1 MKDEFTCGVVED
13 EPLPLKR
20 LVRILEEYGAEI
32 SFTASSYEDAKK
44 LIDAERPGVLFLDI
58 NLGER
63 NAFELLKEVKYEP
76 VVVFITAYDEYA
88 IKAFEENAI
97 DYILK
102 PYSKERIEKC
112 LERLQKKS
120 VHVNSKLI
128 ELLENLRS
136 RKERIRARDGE
147 DIILLNP
154 DEIAYAKSE
163 EKRVYIVTDFGKFTY
178 ESSLNDLQK
187 ILPTNEF
194 YRIHKSYIV
203 RISAVRRIKRWFAG
217 SYIAELTDG
226 TQLKIAR
233 SVQRDFLSLFK

>member
-1 MKDEFTCGVVED
+1 MKDRFTCGIVED

-20 LVRILEEYGAEI
+20 LVRILEGYGAEI

-44 LIDAERPGVLFLDI
+44 LIEAERPRVLFLDI

-63 NAFELLKEVKYEP
+63 NVFELLKEVKYEP
-76 VVVFITAYDEYA
+76 MVVFITAYDEYA

-112 LERLQKKS
+112 LNRLRKKNTP
-120 VHVNSKLI
+120 VNSELI

-136 RKERIRARDGE
+136 RKQRIRARDGE
-147 DIILLNP
+147 DIVLLNP
-154 DEIAYAKSE
+154 DEIIYAKAE
-163 EKRVYIVTDFGKFTY
+163 EKKIYIVADFGKFSY
-178 ESSLNDLQK
+178 EGTLNDLQK
-187 ILPTNEF
+187 VLPTSEF

-203 RISAVRRIKRWFAG
+203 RIGAVQKIKRWFAG
-217 SYIAELTDG
+217 SYIAELIDG
-226 TQLKIAR
+226 THLKIAR
-233 SVQRDFLSLFK
+233 NVQKDFLNLFK

>member
-1 MKDEFTCGVVED
+1 MKDEFTCGIVED

-20 LVRILEEYGAEI
+20 LVRILEGYGVEI
-32 SFTASSYEDAKK
+32 SFTASSFETAQK
-44 LIDAERPGVLFLDI
+44 LINTEKPDVLFLDI
-58 NLGER
+58 NLGEQ
-63 NAFELLKEVKYEP
+63 NAFELLKGIKYEP
-76 VVVFITAYDEYA
+76 TVVFVTAYDEYA

-112 LERLQKKS
+112 LNRLRKKNTP
-120 VHVNSKLI
+120 VNSDLI

-147 DIILLNP
+147 DIVLLNP
-154 DEIAYAKSE
+154 DEIIYAKAE

-187 ILPTNEF
+187 YYLRTNF
-194 YRIHKSYIV
+194 TGYTK
-203 RISAVRRIKRWFAG
+203 
-217 SYIAELTDG
+217 T
-226 TQLKIAR
+226 T
-233 SVQRDFLSLFK
+233 